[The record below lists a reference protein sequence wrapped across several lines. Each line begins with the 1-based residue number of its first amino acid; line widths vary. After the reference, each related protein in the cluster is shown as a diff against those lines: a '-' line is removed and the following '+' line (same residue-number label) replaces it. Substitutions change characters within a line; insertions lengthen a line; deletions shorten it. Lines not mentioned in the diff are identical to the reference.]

1 MLYDV
6 YYRLNTPSLIV
17 VEATNRTAAKIKAI
31 NQLNKMDKEEL
42 IERFVAALDY
52 DPIFDIVDVEKIEE
66 N

>member
-6 YYRLNTPSLIV
+6 YYRLDTPSLIT
-17 VEATNRTAAKIKAI
+17 VEATNRTAAKIKAV

>member
-6 YYRLNTPSLIV
+6 YYRLNTPSLMT

>member
-6 YYRLNTPSLIV
+6 YYRLNTPSLITV
-17 VEATNRTAAKIKAI
+17 KATNRTAAKIKAV

-52 DPIFDIVDVEKIEE
+52 DPIFDIVDIEKIEE

>member
-6 YYRLNTPSLIV
+6 YYRLNTPSV
-17 VEATNRTAAKIKAI
+17 MTVEATNQTAAKIKAT

-52 DPIFDIVDVEKIEE
+52 DALFDIVDVDKIEK

>member
-6 YYRLNTPSLIV
+6 YYRLNTPSLIT
-17 VEATNRTAAKIKAI
+17 VEATNRTTAKIKAV
-31 NQLNKMDKEEL
+31 NQLYKMDKEEL

-52 DPIFDIVDVEKIEE
+52 DPLFDIVDIEKIEE

>member
-6 YYRLNTPSLIV
+6 YYRLGTPSLMT

>member
-6 YYRLNTPSLIV
+6 YYRLNTPSLIT
-17 VEATNRTAAKIKAI
+17 VEATNRTAAKIKAV
-31 NQLNKMDKEEL
+31 NQLNKMNKEEL

-52 DPIFDIVDVEKIEE
+52 DPIFDIVDIEKIEE

>member
-6 YYRLNTPSLIV
+6 YYRLNTPSLIT
-17 VEATNRTAAKIKAI
+17 VEATNRTAAKIKAV

-52 DPIFDIVDVEKIEE
+52 DPIFDIVDIEKIEE

>member
-6 YYRLNTPSLIV
+6 YYRLDTPSLMTV
-17 VEATNRTAAKIKAI
+17 DATNRTAAKIKAV

-52 DPIFDIVDVEKIEE
+52 DPIFDIVDIEKIEE

>member
-1 MLYDV
+1 MTVD
-6 YYRLNTPSLIV
+6 
-17 VEATNRTAAKIKAI
+17 ATNRTAAKIKAI

-52 DPIFDIVDVEKIEE
+52 DPIFDIVDIEKIEE

>member
-6 YYRLNTPSLIV
+6 YYRLNTPSLMT
-17 VEATNRTAAKIKAI
+17 VEATNRTAAKIKAV
-31 NQLNKMDKEEL
+31 NQLNKMDKDEL

-52 DPIFDIVDVEKIEE
+52 DPIFDIVDIEKIEE

>member
-6 YYRLNTPSLIV
+6 YYRLDTPSLIT
-17 VEATNRTAAKIKAI
+17 VEATNRTAAKIKAV
-31 NQLNKMDKEEL
+31 NQLNKMEKEEL

-52 DPIFDIVDVEKIEE
+52 DPIFDIVDVEKIKE

>member
-6 YYRLNTPSLIV
+6 YYRLNTPSLMT

-52 DPIFDIVDVEKIEE
+52 DPLFDIVDVEKIEE

>member
-6 YYRLNTPSLIV
+6 YYRLNTPSLIT
-17 VEATNRTAAKIKAI
+17 VEATNRTAAKIKAV

>member
-1 MLYDV
+1 MLYDI
-6 YYRLNTPSLIV
+6 YYRLDTPSLMTV
-17 VEATNRTAAKIKAI
+17 DATNRTAAKIKAI

-52 DPIFDIVDVEKIEE
+52 DPIFDIVDIEKIEE

>member
-6 YYRLNTPSLIV
+6 YYRLNTPSLMT
-17 VEATNRTAAKIKAI
+17 VEATNRTAAKIKAV

-42 IERFVAALDY
+42 VERFVAALDY
-52 DPIFDIVDVEKIEE
+52 DPIFDIVDVDKIEE

>member
-6 YYRLNTPSLIV
+6 YYRLDTPSLIT

-31 NQLNKMDKEEL
+31 NQLNQMDKEEL

-52 DPIFDIVDVEKIEE
+52 DPIFDIVDIEKIEE

>member
-6 YYRLNTPSLIV
+6 YYRLDTPSLMT

-52 DPIFDIVDVEKIEE
+52 DPIFDIVDIEKIEE

>member
-6 YYRLNTPSLIV
+6 YYRLNTPSLIT
-17 VEATNRTAAKIKAI
+17 VEATNRTAAKIKAV
-31 NQLNKMDKEEL
+31 NQLNKMEKEEL

>member
-6 YYRLNTPSLIV
+6 YYRLDTPSLMTV
-17 VEATNRTAAKIKAI
+17 DATNRTAAKIKAI

-52 DPIFDIVDVEKIEE
+52 DPIFDIVDIEKIEE

>member
-6 YYRLNTPSLIV
+6 YYRLDTPSLIT

-52 DPIFDIVDVEKIEE
+52 DPIFDIVDIEKIEE

>member
-6 YYRLNTPSLIV
+6 YYRLDTPSLIT

>member
-6 YYRLNTPSLIV
+6 YYRLNTPSLMT
-17 VEATNRTAAKIKAI
+17 VEATNRTAAKIKAV

-52 DPIFDIVDVEKIEE
+52 DPIFDIVDIEKIEE

>member
-6 YYRLNTPSLIV
+6 YYRLNTPSLMT
-17 VEATNRTAAKIKAI
+17 VEATNRTAAKVKAV

-52 DPIFDIVDVEKIEE
+52 DPIFDIVDIEKIEE

>member
-6 YYRLNTPSLIV
+6 YYRLNTPSLMT

-52 DPIFDIVDVEKIEE
+52 DPIFDIVDIEKIEE

>member
-6 YYRLNTPSLIV
+6 YYRLDTPSLIT
-17 VEATNRTAAKIKAI
+17 VEATNRTAAKIKAV

-52 DPIFDIVDVEKIEE
+52 DPIFDIVDIEKIEE

>member
-6 YYRLNTPSLIV
+6 YYRLDTPSLMTV
-17 VEATNRTAAKIKAI
+17 DATNRTAAKIKAI

>member
-6 YYRLNTPSLIV
+6 YYRLNTPSLMT

-52 DPIFDIVDVEKIEE
+52 DPLFDIVDIEKIEE